1 MDRMDGFQLH
11 LVNLWSVAPTLDNQR
26 SLQALPFWSRLEPPL
41 SSRPRHAPRHAP
53 RGPAN
58 LNVTPLN
65 QLD

>member
-11 LVNLWSVAPTLDNQR
+11 LVNPWSVAPTLDNQR

-41 SSRPRHAPRHAP
+41 SSRPRHAPR
-53 RGPAN
+53 GPAN